1 VSEHKAFFVASA
13 LLCALTFAGVAA
25 AHHSIAPFDMQSP
38 KTIEGDIVEFQWTN
52 PHTWTWINVKNA
64 DGSVTKWGIEGMSP
78 NFLGRRGWSKNTLKP
93 GDHVK
98 IVIAPLKN
106 GEPGG
111 TFLRVT
117 LADGTEKVMFGS
129 PPRA

>member
-1 VSEHKAFFVASA
+1 MIRRNISFGLVF
-13 LLCALTFAGVAA
+13 LTATFGLAGTAA

-52 PHTWTWINVKNA
+52 PHTWTWINVKSP
-64 DGSVTKWGIEGMSP
+64 DGTVTKWGIEGMSP
-78 NFLGRRGWSKNTLKP
+78 NFLGRRGWTKHTLSP

-117 LADGTEKVMFGS
+117 LADGKEMVMFGA
-129 PPRA
+129 PGA